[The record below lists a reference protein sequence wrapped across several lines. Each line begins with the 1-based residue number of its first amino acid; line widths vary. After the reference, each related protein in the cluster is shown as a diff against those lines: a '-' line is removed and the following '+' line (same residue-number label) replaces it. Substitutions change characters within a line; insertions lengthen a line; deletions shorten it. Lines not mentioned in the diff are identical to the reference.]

1 MDKVTPMYLVVVQNR
16 IRHGYRRAGLALVEG
31 ENRLENVSESAL
43 LQLKADPRLAVISME
58 EMPAQS
64 DQNSSK
70 GLSQHSPDDGG
81 KSNLDG
87 GVVPANLTVE
97 QLKAKLTELG
107 VEFKSDALKAELVAL
122 LTAVLKP
129 KEGE

>member
-1 MDKVTPMYLVVVQNR
+1 MDNTQLFSAVVQNKVKD
-16 IRHGYRRAGLALVEG
+16 GYRRAGISLAKG
-31 ENRLENVSESAL
+31 ENVLPSITET
-43 LQLKADPRLAVISME
+43 QLKQLQADPRLVVTQTEQASL
-58 EMPAQS
+58 
-64 DQNSSK
+64 QNGGK
-70 GLSQHSPDDGG
+70 GLSQHSPDDGS

-107 VEFKSDALKAELVAL
+107 VEFKSDALKAELVGL
-122 LTAVLKP
+122 LTTALKP

>member
-1 MDKVTPMYLVVVQNR
+1 MDNTQLFSAVVQNK
-16 IRHGYRRAGLALVEG
+16 IKDGYRRAGISLAKG
-31 ENRLENVSESAL
+31 ENVLPSITET
-43 LQLKADPRLAVISME
+43 QLKQLQADPRLVVTQTEQASL
-58 EMPAQS
+58 
-64 DQNSSK
+64 QNGGK
-70 GLSQHSPDDGG
+70 GLSQHSPDDGI

-107 VEFKSDALKAELVAL
+107 VEFKSDALKAELVAI
-122 LTAVLKP
+122 LTATLKP

>member
-1 MDKVTPMYLVVVQNR
+1 MDNTQLFSAVVQNK
-16 IRHGYRRAGLALVEG
+16 IKDGYRRAGISLAKG
-31 ENRLENVSESAL
+31 ENVLPSITET
-43 LQLKADPRLAVISME
+43 QLKQLQADPRLVVTQTEQASL
-58 EMPAQS
+58 
-64 DQNSSK
+64 QNGGK
-70 GLSQHSPDDGG
+70 GLSQHSPNDGI

-107 VEFKSDALKAELVAL
+107 VEFKSDALKAELVAI
-122 LTAVLKP
+122 LTATLKP

>member
-1 MDKVTPMYLVVVQNR
+1 MDNTQLFSAVVQNK
-16 IRHGYRRAGLALVEG
+16 IKDGYRRAGISLAKG
-31 ENRLENVSESAL
+31 ENVLPSITET
-43 LQLKADPRLAVISME
+43 QLKQLQADPRLVVTQTEQASLQE
-58 EMPAQS
+58 G
-64 DQNSSK
+64 NK

-107 VEFKSDALKAELVAL
+107 VEFKSDALKAELMAL

>member
-1 MDKVTPMYLVVVQNR
+1 MDNTQLFSAVVQNK
-16 IRHGYRRAGLALVEG
+16 IKDGYRRAGISLAKG
-31 ENRLENVSESAL
+31 ENVLPSITET
-43 LQLKADPRLAVISME
+43 QLKQLQADPRLVVTQTEQASLQE
-58 EMPAQS
+58 G
-64 DQNSSK
+64 NK

>member
-1 MDKVTPMYLVVVQNR
+1 MDNTQLFSAVVQNK
-16 IRHGYRRAGLALVEG
+16 IKDGYRRAGISLAKG
-31 ENRLENVSESAL
+31 ENVLPSITET
-43 LQLKADPRLAVISME
+43 QLKQLQADPRLVVTQTEQASLQE
-58 EMPAQS
+58 G
-64 DQNSSK
+64 NK
-70 GLSQHSPDDGG
+70 GLSQHSPNDDK

-122 LTAVLKP
+122 LTTALKS

>member
-1 MDKVTPMYLVVVQNR
+1 MDNTQLFSAVVQNK
-16 IRHGYRRAGLALVEG
+16 IKDGYRRAGISLAKG
-31 ENRLENVSESAL
+31 ENVLPSITET
-43 LQLKADPRLAVISME
+43 QLKQLQADPRLVVTQTEQASLQE
-58 EMPAQS
+58 G
-64 DQNSSK
+64 NK

-107 VEFKSDALKAELVAL
+107 VEFKSDALKAELMDL
-122 LTAVLKP
+122 LTTALKS

>member
-1 MDKVTPMYLVVVQNR
+1 MEKSTPLYDIVVSNK
-16 IRHGYRRAGLALVEG
+16 IKHGYRRAGFSLSAG
-31 ENRLENVSESAL
+31 ENQIYGVTASQLD
-43 LQLKADPRLAVISME
+43 QLKSDPRLVVTQTEQASLQE
-58 EMPAQS
+58 G
-64 DQNSSK
+64 NK

-122 LTAVLKP
+122 LTAALKP